1 MILQRW
7 RLELSDE
14 GRQDFRSDPSRWVE
28 GIRLAVNGAGGVL
41 VGLWPDASNGVKW
54 VIVACAT
61 ANTDA
66 FEATLVEVTRSSS
79 VGVVSL
85 TWGTAQDISAATPP
99 DAGACDLCGGVPPDH
114 YEGCEAGRV
123 DAIVRPRHTT
133 TPLSKRGLSR
143 GVPATESQEGP

>member
-1 MILQRW
+1 MTLQRW

-28 GIRLAVNGAGGVL
+28 RIRLAVNGAGGVL

-54 VIVACAT
+54 VIVASAN

-85 TWGTAQDISAATPP
+85 PWGAEHDILAAIPL
-99 DAGACDLCGGVPPDH
+99 DAGACDLCRGVPPEH
-114 YEGCEAGRV
+114 YEGCEGGRV
-123 DAIVRPRHTT
+123 DAIVRPRYTT
-133 TPLSKRGLSR
+133 TQMSERGLL
-143 GVPATESQEGP
+143 